1 MQKIPYLAGAVIPSF
16 TVVFILIFIVII
28 FLVIMIEMAVK
39 MGVGGGGGGGRGGGW
54 GWGCYTS
61 AHYDIS
67 ILLKNKNI
75 KKGVDKPF
83 IVLKMCGF

>member
-1 MQKIPYLAGAVIPSF
+1 
-16 TVVFILIFIVII
+16 
-28 FLVIMIEMAVK
+28 MIEMTVK
-39 MGVGGGGGGGRGGGW
+39 MGGE
-54 GWGCYTS
+54 CYTS

-83 IVLKMCGF
+83 IVLKMCGFKKSCLDLSITIHIRFLHFSSD

>member
-1 MQKIPYLAGAVIPSF
+1 
-16 TVVFILIFIVII
+16 
-28 FLVIMIEMAVK
+28 MIEMTIK
-39 MGVGGGGGGGRGGGW
+39 MGGGGGGGS
-54 GWGCYTS
+54 YTS

-83 IVLKMCGF
+83 IVLKVWLLKSRF